1 MVHGLI
7 GIVLRRAAPLKLLNY
22 KLTRRSRST
31 ASVIRFATLESRL
44 SRFSRPCKVVSRT
57 TIDFSPDLAPRIRR
71 AKNHPPD
78 YFSFFSH
85 LLFPPPD
92 EVRFTARQTTRWTI
106 LFESPI
112 RTRESSLHACLLSLV
127 FVHHSS
133 PSPSNVT
140 KRYNFRE
147 KRVLKNESRRC
158 FRETTKHLQ
167 QWRRA
172 TTLATDA
179 HQF

>member
-92 EVRFTARQTTRWTI
+92 EVRFTDDEMNNIIRIADTNERIKFARV
-106 LFESPI
+106 
-112 RTRESSLHACLLSLV
+112 SLV
-127 FVHHSS
+127 SRVC
-133 PSPSNVT
+133 PSFFS
-140 KRYNFRE
+140 F
-147 KRVLKNESRRC
+147 S
-158 FRETTKHLQ
+158 
-167 QWRRA
+167 
-172 TTLATDA
+172 
-179 HQF
+179 